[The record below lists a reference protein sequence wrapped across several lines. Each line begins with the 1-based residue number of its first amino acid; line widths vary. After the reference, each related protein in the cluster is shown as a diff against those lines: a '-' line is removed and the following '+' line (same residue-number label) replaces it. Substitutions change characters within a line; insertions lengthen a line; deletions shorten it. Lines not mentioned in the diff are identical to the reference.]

1 MKKIK
6 VKVINKIEKLNPE
19 FAKEL
24 KWYNVCIKGEKLAR
38 ETKQTFKIPNI
49 TWERVIND
57 KITYNSYD

>member
-6 VKVINKIEKLNPE
+6 VKIVKKIEKLNPE
-19 FAKEL
+19 FAKAL
-24 KWYNVCIKGEKLAR
+24 KWHNVCVEGEKLTR

>member
-6 VKVINKIEKLNPE
+6 VKIIKKVEKLNPE

-24 KWYNVCIKGEKLAR
+24 KWYNVCQKGEELAR
-38 ETKQTFKIPNI
+38 ETKQTYKIPNI

-57 KITYNSYD
+57 KIIFYSK